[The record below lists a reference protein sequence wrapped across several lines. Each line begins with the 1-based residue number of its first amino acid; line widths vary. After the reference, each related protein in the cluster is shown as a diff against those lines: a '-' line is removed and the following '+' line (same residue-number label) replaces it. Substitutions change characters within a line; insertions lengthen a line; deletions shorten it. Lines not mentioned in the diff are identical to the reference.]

1 MTQTMLRNFSPIT
14 CRFGIN
20 SRRLLSTNSNVF
32 PWRHSAV
39 ALDRTVNS
47 DDLSGQPQN
56 SRASFFR
63 YVLASRALNKSYWQ
77 IFLFTDWK
85 HELAADF
92 AYAFQMGVAS
102 ILSERFQGTVERR
115 ENLISVGRIYHP

>member
-1 MTQTMLRNFSPIT
+1 MLLNFCPIVG
-14 CRFGIN
+14 RLGIY
-20 SRRLLSTNSNVF
+20 SRRLLSSNSNVF
-32 PWRHSAV
+32 PWRHSLV

-63 YVLASRALNKSYWQ
+63 YVLASRELNKSYWQ
-77 IFLFTDWK
+77 IFLFSDWK
-85 HELAADF
+85 KDLAADF

-102 ILSERFQGTVERR
+102 ILSERFQGTIE
-115 ENLISVGRIYHP
+115 